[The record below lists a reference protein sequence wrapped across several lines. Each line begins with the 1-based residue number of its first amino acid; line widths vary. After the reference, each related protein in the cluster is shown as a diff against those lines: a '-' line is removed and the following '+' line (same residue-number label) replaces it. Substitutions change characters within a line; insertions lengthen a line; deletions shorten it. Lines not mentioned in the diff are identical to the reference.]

1 MKKVTHLTTALFLL
15 TAGWNQATAQTITGQ
30 EKALKAEDI
39 TQAKSLPLKESPKQT
54 LNGSIGEAQVQVP
67 SLIPVFTP

>member
-1 MKKVTHLTTALFLL
+1 MKKVTRLTTALFLL

-39 TQAKSLPLKESPKQT
+39 TAGKVIAFIRNLRNKHSMDQLGKHKYKFPL
-54 LNGSIGEAQVQVP
+54 
-67 SLIPVFTP
+67 